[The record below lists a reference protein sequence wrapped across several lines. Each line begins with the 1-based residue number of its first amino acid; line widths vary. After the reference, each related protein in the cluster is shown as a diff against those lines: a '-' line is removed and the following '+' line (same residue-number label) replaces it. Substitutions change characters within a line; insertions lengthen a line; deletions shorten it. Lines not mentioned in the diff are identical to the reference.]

1 MLTQERSVS
10 DVLHDIVGKI
20 QDIVRGE
27 VRLAKTEAREE
38 IVRARSAAAIVA
50 VGTLSGIFGT
60 LFVLLVCACGLALVM
75 PAWAAAA
82 TVAAVLLVCCVIV
95 LNTGIKQ
102 LGRVVALSRT
112 THGIKETLQ

>member
-50 VGTLSGIFGT
+50 VGTLSGIVGT
-60 LFVLLVCACGLALVM
+60 LFVLLACGLALVM

-112 THGIKETLQ
+112 THSIKETLQ